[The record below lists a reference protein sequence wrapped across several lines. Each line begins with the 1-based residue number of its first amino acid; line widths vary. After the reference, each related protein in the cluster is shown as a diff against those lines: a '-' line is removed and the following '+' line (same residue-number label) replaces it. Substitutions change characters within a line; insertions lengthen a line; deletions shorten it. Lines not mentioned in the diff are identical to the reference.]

1 MRKELY
7 LDINEAYLVDLVELL
22 KKHFEGLLDAEICE
36 MLRISNYRLTLLRL
50 LFERKREELD
60 FQKKISWRKRKIKIG
75 LNFLKYK
82 HEQDVL
88 DFLQAIL
95 QSSKIFQF
103 VSILLQYEN
112 VSIHNMSSEI
122 KVNEKKLRKV
132 SKLVKDEFRRF
143 SLIVSEKGLRLDG
156 DEGVIRELLFQF
168 WWQTKNQNYWPARF
182 VDREVIK
189 KIVDKMILRLT
200 IVVISK
206 SIYEEL
212 YLRVG
217 VQMLRISAG
226 YQYAKPLDPSLYL
239 KTSKQ
244 YRKFCQFVK
253 EHEALNNLRME
264 EIGYLY
270 SLFIYLGVIPL
281 TSLNLDNAKTRS
293 CFNAVSALVDNLS
306 FNMPSKQAKNLLN
319 RLNFYLP
326 IAKKAVLGEF
336 NQQGLP
342 TKSENFIKCL
352 TLAKEVV
359 KVLEVSCLDVYQL
372 ASYYFYLLKLPVESE
387 RVAKIYFANEEDEV
401 YETNTKKE
409 IKQVF
414 QNFHSFQFVDESEK
428 YHADIVLSHH
438 HTEESYE
445 EMQKQLFIKKKL
457 DAYDFG
463 RINKVLIEVSC
474 EKKKLVDNDK
484 MNW

>member
-7 LDINEAYLVDLVELL
+7 LDVNEAYLIDLIELL
-22 KKHFEGLLDAEICE
+22 EEHSEGLLDGEICA

-50 LFERKREELD
+50 LFEKKREELD
-60 FQKKISWRKRKIKIG
+60 FQKKISWQKRKIKIG

-103 VSILLQYEN
+103 ISILLQYKN
-112 VSIHNMSSEI
+112 VSTHNISSEI

-132 SKLVKDEFRRF
+132 SKRVKDEFRRF
-143 SLIVSEKGLRLDG
+143 SLIVSEKGFRLDG

-168 WWQTKNQNYWPARF
+168 WWQVKSQNYWPARF
-182 VDREVIK
+182 IDREIIK
-189 KIVDKMILRLT
+189 KIVAKMISRLT
-200 IVVISK
+200 SVVIAK
-206 SIYEEL
+206 NIYEEL

-217 VQMLRISAG
+217 VQLLRISLG
-226 YQYAKPLDPSLYL
+226 YQYAKPLDLSLYL

-244 YRKFCQFVK
+244 YQKFCQCVK
-253 EHEALNNLRME
+253 EHEALNDLRME

-281 TSLNLDNAKTRS
+281 TFLNLGNKIKS

-306 FNMPSKQAKNLLN
+306 LNMPSEQAKDLLN

-326 IAKKAVLGEF
+326 IARKAVLGEF
-336 NQQGLP
+336 NQHELP

-352 TLAKEVV
+352 TLAKEIV
-359 KVLEVSCLDVYQL
+359 KVLEISCLDVYQL
-372 ASYYFYLLKLPVESE
+372 TSFYFYLLKLSVEPG

-428 YHADIVLSHH
+428 YHADIILSHH
-438 HTEESYE
+438 HSTEESYE
-445 EMQKQLFIKKKL
+445 DMQKQLFIKKKL

-463 RINKVLIEVSC
+463 RINKVLMEIANE
-474 EKKKLVDNDK
+474 EKKLVDNDK
-484 MNW
+484 TNW